1 MKAIQPADVAVP
13 RAPYSPVVVS
23 GGLVVLSGQV
33 PFNADGELVSGG
45 FEEQAEQV
53 FQNMEACLSSAGCT
67 TTDVLKVTAYIA
79 SWDDFDLYN
88 EIYRR
93 HFQEPYPVRTTV
105 QAQLHGF
112 RVEVD
117 AIAQR
122 PA

>member
-88 EIYRR
+88 EVYRR